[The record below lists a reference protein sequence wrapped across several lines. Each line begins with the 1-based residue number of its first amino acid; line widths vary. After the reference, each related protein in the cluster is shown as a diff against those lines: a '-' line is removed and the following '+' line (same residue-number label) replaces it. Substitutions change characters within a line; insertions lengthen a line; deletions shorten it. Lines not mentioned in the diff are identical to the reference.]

1 MLFVV
6 PEHLLHRTDYMV
18 LDSMPLLTMYF
29 CIPTL
34 KQMYRERRSVDAV
47 VFTAAF
53 VASVLYHICSVMD
66 GGLLGARLCGMEC
79 TTIRDLDILSAQFV
93 LARTYN
99 FLLGVEKPWVG
110 AISAFTFPLVI
121 TFHAMADT
129 LTLRLA
135 GQALL
140 TSLMLTTLFQIAFQG
155 IKPFHFHNKR
165 YWSMAMGFYAL
176 GFVSFVQPNKFPEQ
190 YWLWHS
196 LWHVF
201 MSVGYFYLYCRAPLK
216 LEVETETRVAGRS
229 GRIQESARAQQETG
243 WTTKFVYREQTYQQF
258 SMQTT
263 SQDSNK
269 QK

>member
-34 KQMYRERRSVDAV
+34 KQMYRERRSVDAA
-47 VFTAAF
+47 VFTAGF
-53 VASVLYHICSVMD
+53 VASVLYHICSVME
-66 GGLLGARLCGMEC
+66 GGLLEARLCGMEC
-79 TTIRDLDILSAQFV
+79 ATIRDLDILSAQFV

-99 FLLGVEKPWVG
+99 FLLGVERPSVG
-110 AISAFTFPLVI
+110 AISACAFPLLI
-121 TFHAMADT
+121 TYHAMADT

-140 TSLMLTTLFQIAFQG
+140 TSILLTTFFQIALQG
-155 IKPFHFHNKR
+155 IKPFRFHNKR
-165 YWSMAMGFYAL
+165 YWSMAVGFYAL
-176 GFVSFVQPNKFPEQ
+176 GFLSFVQPNKFPQQ

-201 MSVGYFYLYCRAPLK
+201 MSIGYFYLYCRAPLELGAQPK
-216 LEVETETRVAGRS
+216 TRVVGRIDEGQEKGS
-229 GRIQESARAQQETG
+229 GRPERG
-243 WTTKFVYREQTYQQF
+243 WFGRFVYHKHLHQRF
-258 SMQTT
+258 SVKTVLR
-263 SQDSNK
+263 SPE
-269 QK
+269 

>member
-1 MLFVV
+1 
-6 PEHLLHRTDYMV
+6 
-18 LDSMPLLTMYF
+18 MYF

-53 VASVLYHICSVMD
+53 VASVLYHICSVME

-121 TFHAMADT
+121 AFHAMADT

-140 TSLMLTTLFQIAFQG
+140 TSLLLTTLFQIAFQG
-155 IKPFHFHNKR
+155 IKPFHFHSKR
-165 YWSMAMGFYAL
+165 YWSMAMGFYVL
-176 GFVSFVQPNKFPEQ
+176 GFLSFVQPNKFPEQ

-216 LEVETETRVAGRS
+216 LEMEQGRAPL
-229 GRIQESARAQQETG
+229 GKAAEYKKMQGPGMKEGGWES
-243 WTTKFVYREQTYQQF
+243 
-258 SMQTT
+258 SSTT
-263 SQDSNK
+263 SKSVNDSPRK
-269 QK
+269 LLLETPISKSDIYQLDMHEILPRYKKLVLQHQEGE